1 MKTRCMLC
9 GRVMESEEFTADP
22 YADEEDLP
30 KKRTLQ
36 VCQIC
41 QAKLKREAD
50 ESQKIPK
57 PM

>member
-1 MKTRCMLC
+1 MLC
-9 GRVMESEEFTADP
+9 GRVIEIEDLTPDP
-22 YADEEDLP
+22 YEEEEDMP
-30 KKRTLQ
+30 KKRSLQ
-36 VCQIC
+36 VCQMC